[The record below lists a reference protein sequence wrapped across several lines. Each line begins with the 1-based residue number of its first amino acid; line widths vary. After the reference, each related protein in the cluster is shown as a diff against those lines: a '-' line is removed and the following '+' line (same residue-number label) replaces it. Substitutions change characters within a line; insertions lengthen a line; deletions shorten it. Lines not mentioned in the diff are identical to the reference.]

1 MSLAEITSSNF
12 KDLCSDFK
20 TLKSETYLK
29 FDTYLSKL
37 MHTTADGV
45 FYKKYL
51 LCYVNI
57 LNRIDH
63 DLVVYN
69 NKVELI
75 KSTMHVKCRN
85 FISGLHILASNRI
98 PESLLHADVLS
109 NILYG
114 VSQYFLE
121 ENIYSLLYGSI
132 VNPYYD
138 MRIGKSFIINNVLN
152 MTISLPLETCEGIN
166 NVYL

>member
-1 MSLAEITSSNF
+1 M
-12 KDLCSDFK
+12 
-20 TLKSETYLK
+20 
-29 FDTYLSKL
+29 
-37 MHTTADGV
+37 
-45 FYKKYL
+45 
-51 LCYVNI
+51 
-57 LNRIDH
+57 
-63 DLVVYN
+63 
-69 NKVELI
+69 
-75 KSTMHVKCRN
+75 
-85 FISGLHILASNRI
+85 I

-138 MRIGKSFIINNVLN
+138 MRIGKSFIINNVPN